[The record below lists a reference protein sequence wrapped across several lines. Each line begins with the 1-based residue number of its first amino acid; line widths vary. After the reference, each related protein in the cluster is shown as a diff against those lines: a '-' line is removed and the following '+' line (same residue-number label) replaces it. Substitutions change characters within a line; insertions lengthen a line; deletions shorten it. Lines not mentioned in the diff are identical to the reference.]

1 MHEIGKAF
9 KQHTDKTFFFLHKRF
24 VSCWWKQKKILS
36 TRTHLQRVFL
46 FFVLMKE
53 SNWTSE
59 RNEPQQRVPLFKN
72 KKRKEKT
79 KMNENNKI

>member
-1 MHEIGKAF
+1 
-9 KQHTDKTFFFLHKRF
+9 
-24 VSCWWKQKKILS
+24 
-36 TRTHLQRVFL
+36 
-46 FFVLMKE
+46 MKE

>member
-1 MHEIGKAF
+1 VETGK
-9 KQHTDKTFFFLHKRF
+9 K
-24 VSCWWKQKKILS
+24 VLS

-59 RNEPQQRVPLFKN
+59 RNEPQQQVPLFKN
-72 KKRKEKT
+72 NEIEFKK
-79 KMNENNKI
+79 

>member
-9 KQHTDKTFFFLHKRF
+9 KQHTDKTFFLSTQTFRELL
-24 VSCWWKQKKILS
+24 VETEKILS

-59 RNEPQQRVPLFKN
+59 RNEPQQQVPLFKN
-72 KKRKEKT
+72 NEIEFKK
-79 KMNENNKI
+79 